1 VFKLKEKLRSYRVLA
16 SNFTSLSILQISN
29 YLFPL
34 ILLPYLVRILGAE
47 KYGLISFAI
56 AFNAYFA
63 TLCDYGFNLSGTK
76 FISVNRDSIEKLSTA
91 FSAIILIKFLL
102 FILSFI
108 ILLAVVFSFD
118 RFTNEW
124 QIYIL
129 GSGFVLG
136 NVFFPLWFFQGIEK
150 MKYISFIQIVI
161 RFFFTVLVFLFVVS
175 ENDYLLYVLLLS
187 LSQILIGL
195 VGLLTATIKF
205 EITLRI
211 PKLESVKFHLKDG
224 WNIFLSMISINVYT
238 TSNTFILGLFA
249 PDVVVGYFAAADK
262 LRLAFQGI
270 ISVISQT
277 VYPHSNNLLRDS
289 FEKFSGFIK
298 KLLTV
303 QSVTGFF
310 ISIVLL
316 FFSEILVRLVLGN
329 SFNDSVLI
337 LKILSPLPFLIALSN
352 VFGIQIMLSLGFD
365 KQFNKILFAAA
376 VIHIIILFL
385 LIPDFFAT
393 GASISMGITEG
404 FVTLAMFIFV
414 IRKTKVFKAENV

>member
-1 VFKLKEKLRSYRVLA
+1 VSKLKENLKSYRVLA

-34 ILLPYLVRILGAE
+34 ILLPYLVRVLGAE

-56 AFNAYFA
+56 AFNAYFT

-91 FSAIILIKFLL
+91 FSAIVLIKFLL
-102 FILSFI
+102 FILSLI
-108 ILLAVVFSFD
+108 ILLTIVFTFD

-124 QIYIL
+124 QVYIL
-129 GSGFVLG
+129 GSGFILG

-150 MKYISFIQIVI
+150 MKYISFIQILI
-161 RFFFTVLVFLFVVS
+161 RFFFTVSVFLFVVS

-187 LSQILIGL
+187 LSQIIIGL
-195 VGLLTATIKF
+195 AGLSAAIVKF
-205 EITLRI
+205 KIRFRI
-211 PKLESVKFHLKDG
+211 PKLEGVKFHLKDG
-224 WNIFLSMISINVYT
+224 WNIFLSMISINIYT

-249 PDVVVGYFAAADK
+249 PDAVVGYFAAADK
-262 LRLAFQGI
+262 LRLALQGI

-277 VYPHSNNLLRDS
+277 VYPHGNNLLRDS

-298 KLLTV
+298 KLLSV
-303 QSVTGFF
+303 QSIIGFF
-310 ISIVLL
+310 ISIILF
-316 FFSEILVRLVLGN
+316 FFSELLVQLILGN
-329 SFNDSVLI
+329 SFYDSILI

-376 VIHIIILFL
+376 VIHIIILFM
-385 LIPDFFAT
+385 LIPNFFAIGT
-393 GASISMGITEG
+393 SISMGITEG
-404 FVTLAMFIFV
+404 FVTLTMFIFV
-414 IRKTKVFKAENV
+414 LKKTIVFKNKNV

>member
-1 VFKLKEKLRSYRVLA
+1 MLKLKENFKTYRVLA

-56 AFNAYFA
+56 AFNAYFT

-124 QIYIL
+124 QVYIL
-129 GSGFVLG
+129 CAGFVLG
-136 NVFFPLWFFQGIEK
+136 NVFFPVWFFQGIEK
-150 MKYISFIQIVI
+150 MKYISFIQILI
-161 RFFFTVLVFLFVVS
+161 RFFFTVSVFLFVLS

-187 LSQILIGL
+187 LSQILIGC
-195 VGLLTATIKF
+195 VGLFTALIKF
-205 EITLRI
+205 RITLRI

-249 PDVVVGYFAAADK
+249 PDLVVGYFAAADK

-277 VYPHSNNLLRDS
+277 VYPHGNNLLRDS

-303 QSVTGFF
+303 QTVIGFF
-310 ISIVLL
+310 LSIAL
-316 FFSEILVRLVLGN
+316 FFLSEFLVQLILGS
-329 SFNDSVLI
+329 SFYDSILI

-365 KQFNKILFAAA
+365 KQFNKILFVAA

-385 LIPDFFAT
+385 LIPDFFAIGT
-393 GASISMGITEG
+393 AVSMGITEG
-404 FVTLAMFIFV
+404 FVTLAMFILVF
-414 IRKTKVFKAENV
+414 RKTKVFKAKNV

>member
-1 VFKLKEKLRSYRVLA
+1 MFNLKNNFRPYKVLA
-16 SNFTSLSILQISN
+16 SNFTSLTILQISN
-29 YLFPL
+29 YLFPI
-34 ILLPYLVRILGAE
+34 ILLPYLVRVLGVE

-56 AFNAYFA
+56 AFHAYFI
-63 TLCDYGFNLSGTK
+63 TLCEYGFNLSGTK

-91 FSAIILIKFLL
+91 FSAIVLIKFLL

-108 ILLAVVFSFD
+108 ILLTVVFTFN

-124 QIYIL
+124 QVYIL
-129 GSGFVLG
+129 GSGFILG
-136 NVFFPLWFFQGIEK
+136 NVLFPLWFFQGMEK

-161 RFFFTVLVFLFVVS
+161 RFFFTVSVFLFVVS

-187 LSQILIGL
+187 LSRILVGILGL
-195 VGLLTATIKF
+195 VAAIVRFKIAF
-205 EITLRI
+205 KIS
-211 PKLESVKFHLKDG
+211 KLESVRFHLKDG

-262 LRLAFQGI
+262 LRRALQGI
-270 ISVISQT
+270 TTVISQT
-277 VYPHSNNLLRDS
+277 VYPHGNNLLRDS
-289 FEKFSGFIK
+289 FEKFSSFMK
-298 KLLTV
+298 KLLAV
-303 QSVTGFF
+303 QSVIGLS
-310 ISIVLL
+310 ISIALF
-316 FFSEILVRLVLGN
+316 FFSELLVQLVLGN

-352 VFGIQIMLSLGFD
+352 VFGIQIMLSLGLD
-365 KQFNKILFAAA
+365 KQVNKILFAAA
-376 VIHIIILFL
+376 VIHIIILFI
-385 LIPDFFAT
+385 LIPNFYAI

-414 IRKTKVFKAENV
+414 FRKTKVFKAKNV